1 MGCAV
6 PNKIITTL
14 EFNDLSQYDEES
26 LDPINDSIFIKKMPP
41 HPENLK
47 HYPKLLELTNTS
59 LKSTSLPKKSCLKTK
74 PKTCLKIPKEKKKF
88 VRFNNTFKIIIG
100 DRVHRVRRTKRQPH

>member
-26 LDPINDSIFIKKMPP
+26 LDPINDSIFVNKMPP

-47 HYPKLLELTNTS
+47 
-59 LKSTSLPKKSCLKTK
+59 
-74 PKTCLKIPKEKKKF
+74 
-88 VRFNNTFKIIIG
+88 
-100 DRVHRVRRTKRQPH
+100 Q